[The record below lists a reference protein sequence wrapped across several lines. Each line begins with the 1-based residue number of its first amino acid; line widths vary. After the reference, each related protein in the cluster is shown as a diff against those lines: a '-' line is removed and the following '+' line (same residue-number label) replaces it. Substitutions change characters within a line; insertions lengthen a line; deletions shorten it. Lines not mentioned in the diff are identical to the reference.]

1 MRPVAFVLCLVPLL
15 ARPALAAPADSVRA
29 TPAPAAA
36 AAAVAPDSSLFL
48 VELSLGPKWDASKAP
63 NDQPGF
69 REHSGNLGRMRKA
82 GGLVIGARAA
92 DLGILLMRAPSER
105 AVRAE
110 FAADPMVRDSLF
122 VAKIRPFAPFYGGS
136 VTVPPRRTP

>member
-1 MRPVAFVLCLVPLL
+1 MRSVAFVLMLAPLL
-15 ARPALAAPADSVRA
+15 ALPVLAAPADSVRA
-29 TPAPAAA
+29 TPPPAA
-36 AAAVAPDSSLFL
+36 APDSSLFL

-63 NDQPGF
+63 NDQAGF
-69 REHSGNLGRMRKA
+69 REHSANLGRMRKA

-92 DLGILLMRAPSER
+92 DLGILLMRGPSEQ

-110 FAADPMVRDSLF
+110 FASDPMVRDSLF
-122 VAKIRPFAPFYGGS
+122 LATIRPFTPFYGGT